1 MNSPESLISRILKI
15 AVSLLMS
22 AYLIKMSVCIIAS
35 VWEIIVLIAVIGIGL
50 YVAIRIWRNR
60 HGGQW

>member
-35 VWEIIVLIAVIGIGL
+35 VWEIIVLIDVIGIGL